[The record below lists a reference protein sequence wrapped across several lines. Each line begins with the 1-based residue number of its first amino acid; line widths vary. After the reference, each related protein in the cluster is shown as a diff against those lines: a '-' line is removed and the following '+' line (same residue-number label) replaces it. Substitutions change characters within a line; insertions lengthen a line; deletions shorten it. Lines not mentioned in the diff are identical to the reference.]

1 MSWFLQT
8 LWKSFNS
15 STSTKTVNCFVLVS
29 FFITFLNWINYSFI
43 LFLNMIIFC
52 INFEKYPLK
61 SIVLWVQFNL
71 GILLWD
77 EFFSSTAMQRMS
89 YTEKKASEI
98 SMPSNAPNLRFKL
111 FFYFNKKRYI
121 KLEKVVNTLNYE
133 ELRPYS
139 TMTSNLKSL
148 IKCTHSLTPRTLSRR
163 ASPLGWWWTLSEFR
177 QYSP

>member
-1 MSWFLQT
+1 
-8 LWKSFNS
+8 
-15 STSTKTVNCFVLVS
+15 
-29 FFITFLNWINYSFI
+29 
-43 LFLNMIIFC
+43 
-52 INFEKYPLK
+52 
-61 SIVLWVQFNL
+61 
-71 GILLWD
+71 
-77 EFFSSTAMQRMS
+77 MQSMS

-148 IKCTHSLTPRTLSRR
+148 ITLIKYAHSLPTPSAVGQALWADGER
-163 ASPLGWWWTLSEFR
+163 
-177 QYSP
+177 